1 VTPATGALPVVAG
14 RRSARVVARSLF
26 ALTKPRIIE
35 LLLVT
40 TIPTMLLAQRGLP
53 SARLLIFTLIG
64 GAFAAG
70 SANTF
75 NCYIDRDIDAL
86 MKRTSRRPLARKE
99 PLAVV
104 KPAEALIFGVVLG
117 AASTL
122 LLGLLVNW
130 LSAALADGAI
140 LFYVF
145 VYTLG
150 LKRRTASNIV
160 IGGAAGCF
168 PVLVGWSAVTGTVA
182 LPAVVLFAV
191 IFFWTP
197 PHFWALA
204 MKFRDDY
211 AAASVPM
218 LPVVAPATVVARKI
232 LFYSYVMVAA
242 TLALAPYAGWLYT
255 LSALALGGWF
265 LAEAHRL
272 QARVVRIDAS
282 LDGTGPDGTGPA
294 RVGTPLARLAMA
306 SSALV
311 GGGHGAS
318 TGAASTGAVGT
329 SVGGTSAGGTSTGD
343 TSAGD
348 APGIAAVSAADASG
362 VAEGACA
369 GVAQPSANPA
379 PMRLFHLSIAYL
391 TLLFAAIA
399 VTSVLPWGGWEAL
412 FRLF

>member
-1 VTPATGALPVVAG
+1 MTPATGALPVVAG

-53 SARLLIFTLIG
+53 SVRLLIFTLIG

-104 KPAEALIFGVVLG
+104 KPTEALIFGVVLG

-204 MKFRDDY
+204 MKFRDEIG
-211 AAASVPM
+211 
-218 LPVVAPATVVARKI
+218 R
-232 LFYSYVMVAA
+232 
-242 TLALAPYAGWLYT
+242 
-255 LSALALGGWF
+255 
-265 LAEAHRL
+265 AH
-272 QARVVRIDAS
+272 V
-282 LDGTGPDGTGPA
+282 
-294 RVGTPLARLAMA
+294 
-306 SSALV
+306 
-311 GGGHGAS
+311 
-318 TGAASTGAVGT
+318 
-329 SVGGTSAGGTSTGD
+329 
-343 TSAGD
+343 
-348 APGIAAVSAADASG
+348 
-362 VAEGACA
+362 
-369 GVAQPSANPA
+369 
-379 PMRLFHLSIAYL
+379 
-391 TLLFAAIA
+391 
-399 VTSVLPWGGWEAL
+399 
-412 FRLF
+412 

>member
-53 SARLLIFTLIG
+53 SVRLLVFTLIG

-75 NCYIDRDIDAL
+75 NCYIDRDIDAV
-86 MKRTSRRPLARKE
+86 MKRTSRRPLARKD

-104 KPAEALIFGVVLG
+104 KPTEALIFGAVLG

-130 LSAALADGAI
+130 ISAALADGAI

-211 AAASVPM
+211 AAANVPM
-218 LPVVAPATVVARKI
+218 LPVVAPASVVARKI

-255 LSALALGGWF
+255 VSAAALGVWF

-272 QARVVRIDAS
+272 QARVTSIDAAG
-282 LDGTGPDGTGPA
+282 DGAKDLAGAAAAGRPRAATALGG
-294 RVGTPLARLAMA
+294 LARAGSAVA
-306 SSALV
+306 SSALA
-311 GGGHGAS
+311 GTSHGA
-318 TGAASTGAVGT
+318 G
-329 SVGGTSAGGTSTGD
+329 
-343 TSAGD
+343 
-348 APGIAAVSAADASG
+348 PGPADDPG

-369 GVAQPSANPA
+369 GVARPSANPA

-391 TLLFAAIA
+391 TLLFAVIA

-412 FRLF
+412 LKFF